1 MSNGGLLIGLTV
13 GGFVILYMLSAL
25 ISLSFGDRKDTYRA
39 TAIATVLAYGIAVF
53 WAGYMLGTPDNP
65 MYMGML
71 VAWSIPFVAV
81 LAINLV
87 RVHRKNSQPK
97 DSD

>member
-1 MSNGGLLIGLTV
+1 MSKGGLLIGLTV

-71 VAWSIPFVAV
+71 VGWLLPFIAV
-81 LAINLV
+81 LTVNLV
-87 RVHRKNSQPK
+87 RVHRKIARKNG
-97 DSD
+97 SD

>member
-1 MSNGGLLIGLTV
+1 MSQGPMLISLTIV
-13 GGFVILYMLSAL
+13 GFVVLYVLSAL
-25 ISLSFGDRKDTYRA
+25 ISLSFRARKDTYQAA
-39 TAIATVLAYGIAVF
+39 TIATIIAYGIAVF

-87 RVHRKNSQPK
+87 RVRRRISQPK